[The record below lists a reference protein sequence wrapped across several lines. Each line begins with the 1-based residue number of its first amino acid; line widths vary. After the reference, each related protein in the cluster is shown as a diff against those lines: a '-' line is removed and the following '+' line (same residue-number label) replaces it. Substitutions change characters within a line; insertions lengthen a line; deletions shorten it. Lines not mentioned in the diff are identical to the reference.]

1 MPGRCRRRW
10 VGAAVAVAALLS
22 TAPAAAAADRVALVI
37 GNGAYRHTSALANPG
52 NDAADIAAALRRI
65 GFDVVEG
72 RDLDKRG
79 METKIIEFSRKLDDA
94 NLALFFYAGH
104 GLQVSGRNYLVPVD
118 AKVERV
124 ADLSFATIDVSQ
136 VLDQMEADKRVNL
149 VFLDACLD
157 NPLARSL
164 ARNLGTRS
172 AAVGQGLTGIRAT
185 MGTMIS
191 FATQPDHVA
200 LDGSGR
206 NSPFTTALLKHLP
219 TPGLDVSI
227 LMRRVRAD
235 VFQATNQKQQ
245 PWDHSSL
252 MGDLVLVPPAS
263 SPAAGTPAPPPAI
276 VPAPAEPSRQDT
288 AARPQP
294 TGEPRPARPRS
305 TTESCADFNGPF
317 GIERYCASSILAP
330 QLGNSYGVQH
340 LFQGNGTTAWV
351 EGKSGSGIGEWVVV
365 EFAGQR
371 AIKGI
376 EIHNGY
382 QKNSDIYYKNS
393 RVRRLRV
400 VFSQG
405 ESRTF
410 TLQDQF
416 GAQTIA
422 LDRPIKAYWAQFIID
437 DVYAGSKYSDTA
449 LSRLL
454 VALERGP

>member
-104 GLQVSGRNYLVPVD
+104 GLQVSGKNYLVPVD

-124 ADLSFATIDVSQ
+124 ADLSFETIDVSQ
-136 VLDQMEADKRVNL
+136 VLDQMDADKRVNL
-149 VFLDACLD
+149 VFLDACRD

-330 QLGNSYGVQH
+330 QLGNSYWRAASVPRQRHDRLGGGQIRIRH
-340 LFQGNGTTAWV
+340 RRMGRGGIRRPKSDQGN
-351 EGKSGSGIGEWVVV
+351 
-365 EFAGQR
+365 
-371 AIKGI
+371 
-376 EIHNGY
+376 
-382 QKNSDIYYKNS
+382 
-393 RVRRLRV
+393 
-400 VFSQG
+400 
-405 ESRTF
+405 
-410 TLQDQF
+410 
-416 GAQTIA
+416 
-422 LDRPIKAYWAQFIID
+422 
-437 DVYAGSKYSDTA
+437 
-449 LSRLL
+449 
-454 VALERGP
+454 